1 MLTGR
6 VVGTVGRVLAQTG
19 TPVPQEGRV
28 RFTAQV
34 GDHAVGGVWIVPS
47 PVECQLDE
55 EGRILDPTDPAGER
69 LGVELD
75 AWENVDGGFTYRVEI
90 VSPAIVT
97 RVLHLAVHAN
107 QTVDIATAIHVP
119 SQPGTVISTLQACID
134 TIQGW
139 LADPE
144 FLRGAKG
151 DQGPTGDSGV
161 SWDENGRPYVIRPT
175 EGQ

>member
-19 TPVPQEGRV
+19 IPVPHEGRV

-34 GDHAVGGVWIVPS
+34 GDHAAGGVWIVPS

-55 EGRILDPTDPAGER
+55 EGRILDPTDPEGGR

-75 AWENVDGGFTYRVEI
+75 AWENVEGGFTYEARIMVPGVSDRVFY
-90 VSPAIVT
+90 
-97 RVLHLAVHAN
+97 LAVHAN
-107 QTVDIATAIHVP
+107 QTVDIATAIRVP
-119 SQPGTVISTLQACID
+119 SQPGSAITALQALVD

-144 FLRGAKG
+144 LLRGAKG
-151 DQGPTGDSGV
+151 LKGDTGDPGV
-161 SWDENGRPYVIRPT
+161 RWDEQGRPYIIRPT

>member
-34 GDHAVGGVWIVPS
+34 GDHAAGGVWIVPS
-47 PVECQLDE
+47 PVECQLDA
-55 EGRILDPTDPAGER
+55 EGRILDPTDPTGER

-90 VSPAIVT
+90 VSPTITT
-97 RVLHLAVHAN
+97 RVFYLVVHAN

-119 SQPGTVISTLQACID
+119 SQPGTVISTLQAYIN

-139 LADPE
+139 LDDPE
-144 FLRGAKG
+144 FLRGAQGLKG
-151 DQGPTGDSGV
+151 DTGDSGV
-161 SWDENGRPYVIRPT
+161 RWDENGRPYVIRPT